1 MGRGAR
7 VRGRSGRWA
16 HERWRVRRHRRQFA
30 WRRHN
35 EQWAGCSP
43 AEQHMLS
50 MQYLS
55 GRRCEI
61 NALRA
66 ATGEAIE
73 EGACLAETGG
83 RQTCHD
89 VD

>member
-1 MGRGAR
+1 
-7 VRGRSGRWA
+7 
-16 HERWRVRRHRRQFA
+16 
-30 WRRHN
+30 
-35 EQWAGCSP
+35 
-43 AEQHMLS
+43 
-50 MQYLS
+50 MQDPS
-55 GRRCEI
+55 GRRGEV

-83 RQTCHD
+83 RLTCHD